1 MEHET
6 GPESIGEIRSRYRD
20 GGLLPSRYVAD
31 TLDLLDRWEPRIG
44 AFLTV
49 ARDRALAEAASA
61 DRLIETRGH
70 EAWRERPLLGMPVSV
85 KDLTATEGIRTTR
98 GSLLHRATVPDRD
111 APAVARLRAAGA
123 IVIGKTNTSEG
134 GWSAAGG
141 NRLQGP
147 TRNPWNPALTSG
159 GSSAGA
165 AASIA
170 AGIGVAATGT
180 DGAGSIRIPAAFCGV
195 VGFKPTRGRVPYV
208 PHSPDGLSHLGPL
221 TRTVADAAL
230 VTEVMSGYDPRDPQS
245 FSVPAGSPARDLDAC
260 ADRLPPL
267 RIGWIASLGEPA
279 PAPELVR
286 RVRRAVVALESRGH
300 LVEEIAS
307 PFEDPYPCLETIL
320 AAGEA
325 ASHGEDPGRIAHLLD
340 PGRLRVIEYGLGL
353 GAAELARAYERRGV
367 LRTQALTL
375 MERYDLLAMPTVAVP
390 PFAAALHEPPARVD
404 KGGLSWLAWAPE
416 AYVFNLTG
424 QPAVT
429 VPAGLSDTGL
439 PLGLQ
444 LVGGLGEDRRVLAA
458 AHQLEQTNPWHHWY
472 AELAKRCQ
480 EEEAR

>member
-1 MEHET
+1 ME
-6 GPESIGEIRSRYRD
+6 PEIQHASIDGIRSRYRD
-20 GGLLPSRYVAD
+20 GSLLPSRYVAQ

-49 ARDRALAEAASA
+49 ARDRALAEAANA
-61 DRLIETRGH
+61 DRLIETRGSA
-70 EAWRERPLLGMPVSV
+70 AWRERPLLGMPVSV

-98 GSLLHRATVPDRD
+98 GSLLHHDTVPDRD

-123 IVIGKTNTSEG
+123 IVIGKTNTTEG
-134 GWSAAGG
+134 GWSAAGS

-147 TRNPWNPALTSG
+147 TRNPWDLALTSG

-208 PHSPDGLSHLGPL
+208 PHSPEGLSHLGPL

-230 VTEVMSGYDPRDPQS
+230 MTEVMSGYDPRDPLS
-245 FSVPAGSPARDLDAC
+245 FGVPSEPLARDLAEV

-267 RIGWIASLGEPA
+267 RIGWITSLGEPA
-279 PAPELVR
+279 PAPAEAR
-286 RVRRAVVALESRGH
+286 RVRQAVAALEARGH
-300 LVEEIAS
+300 LVEEIAA
-307 PFEDPYPCLETIL
+307 PFEDPYPALETIL
-320 AAGEA
+320 AAWEA
-325 ASHGEDPGRIAHLLD
+325 AAHGPGLDRVAALLD

-353 GAAELARAYERRGV
+353 GAAELATAYERRSL

-390 PFAAALHEPPARVD
+390 PFAAGLHEPAVRVD
-404 KGGLSWLAWAPE
+404 KGRLSWLAWAPE

-444 LVGGLGEDRRVLAA
+444 LVGALGADLRVLAA
-458 AHQLEQTNPWHHWY
+458 AHQFEQTHPWHHWY

-480 EEEAR
+480 EEDAR